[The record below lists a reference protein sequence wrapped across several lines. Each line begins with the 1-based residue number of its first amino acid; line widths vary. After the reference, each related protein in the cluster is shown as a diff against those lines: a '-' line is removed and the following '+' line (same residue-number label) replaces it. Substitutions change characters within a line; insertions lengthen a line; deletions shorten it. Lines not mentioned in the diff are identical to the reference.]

1 MAQVYPD
8 DLCVEIIKGLIDQ
21 MRFDGRI
28 RDTAVGCVFAVEE
41 GEREI
46 LFWDNVSG
54 KPLRTEL
61 VVEARGVELR
71 KFKEHGVYHKV
82 PIKQCYDETGKAPLG
97 TGWVDINKGDD
108 DNPDYRS

>member
-1 MAQVYPD
+1 MTNAILLAARLRKKCPGDHRHIHLVNGRAKHAAIYPD
-8 DLCVEIIKGLIDQ
+8 DLCHEIIKGLIDQ

-46 LFWDNVSG
+46 MFWDNVSG

-61 VVEARGVELR
+61 VVAARGVELQ
-71 KFKEHGVYHKV
+71 KF
-82 PIKQCYDETGKAPLG
+82 
-97 TGWVDINKGDD
+97 
-108 DNPDYRS
+108 